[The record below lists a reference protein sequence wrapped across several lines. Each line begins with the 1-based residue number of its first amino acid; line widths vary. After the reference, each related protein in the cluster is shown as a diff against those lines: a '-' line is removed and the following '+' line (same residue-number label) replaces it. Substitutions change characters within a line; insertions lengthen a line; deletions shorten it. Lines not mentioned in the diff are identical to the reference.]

1 MKRFFLYILIFF
13 SFTDFTEAQN
23 IPVGAWRYHGYCS
36 SLQAVVAAKDRIYA
50 ASPYCLFYIDLE
62 DNSINTLS
70 TVNGFSDINVSA
82 LGYYEPLDV
91 LVVGYEDG
99 NLDIVKD
106 DQIVNISDIQR
117 KKMTGSKRINHITFH
132 ENDAY
137 LSTDY
142 GMSVLDLKNLE
153 MENSFQNIS
162 EAGGALKVYNSTIS
176 SGGDSLLIVS
186 AEGVLAG
193 RLSSSVILMDRKN
206 WYLYQASDSLPDNSN
221 NIVLHN
227 DRIYVSV
234 DPVYKDINGTS
245 YIENENEFG
254 LYYKQGD
261 QWVKTDIP
269 VNGSIN
275 RIQSLGGKL
284 YVSHAHFLSVIDD
297 AGIVNHFGPGN
308 NVSVQEVALD
318 INGHLWVADAINGL
332 YGNKSG
338 LFNTYIPASVNSGT
352 SFKLY
357 HYKDKMASFY
367 GGYNGSYSNLVSFK
381 GLGVFDESGW
391 NNKVPGINFPYVYDI
406 IDGVYNPYND
416 TLFIASYGYGLLAH
430 KEGGET
436 KIYNDGNSPLINAV
450 PGAPFIKVGGVDVDE
465 DGNLWVVN
473 FCNPNQPVLHRKS
486 LNNTWTSY
494 VIPSSIAEHV
504 PTEVLADDNGNKWI
518 KFKSSE
524 NPGLVVYN
532 ENNKGSKYRYFYK
545 GDKVGGLPSLKVLS
559 LDLDKNGALWVGT
572 NNGIA
577 IMYDTYNAFTTD
589 FQIPYFDG
597 FALLEGKE
605 ITAIKVDG
613 GNRKWIGTKEGLW
626 LFNPDATEV
635 VSHFTIENS
644 PLISNQITDLEINDV
659 TGEVFVSTM
668 KGLISFRGT
677 ATESEDNTFSD
688 VKIFPNPV
696 RENYDGYVSISGLA
710 TDSYVKITDVSGKLI
725 YDTQATG
732 GTAVWNGRNY
742 NGEKARTGIYL
753 IFAVKPDGQE
763 GVVGKIAVIE

>member
-1 MKRFFLYILIFF
+1 MKRFFLYILIFL
-13 SFTDFTEAQN
+13 SFTDFSEAQN
-23 IPVGAWRYHGYCS
+23 IPVGSWRYHGYCS
-36 SLQAVVAAKDRIYA
+36 SLQAVVATKDRIYA

-82 LGYYEPLDV
+82 LGYYEPLDA

-117 KKMTGSKRINHITFH
+117 KKMTGSKRINHINFH
-132 ENDAY
+132 QDDAY

-162 EAGGALKVYNSTIS
+162 EGGGALKVYNSAVS
-176 SGGDSLLIVS
+176 SGGDSLFIVS
-186 AEGVLAG
+186 AEGVLVG

-227 DRIYVSV
+227 DSIYVSV
-234 DPVYKDINGTS
+234 DPVYKDNNGTT

-261 QWVKTDIP
+261 YWVKTDIP

-297 AGIVNHFGPGN
+297 AGIVNHFGPGY
-308 NVSVQEVALD
+308 NVSPQEVALD

-332 YGNKSG
+332 YGNKSDI
-338 LFNTYIPASVNSGT
+338 FTTYIPASVNSGT

-381 GLGVFDESGW
+381 GLGIFDESGW

-450 PGAPFIKVGGVDVDE
+450 PGAPFVKVGGVDVDE

-504 PTEVLADDNGNKWI
+504 PTAVLADENGNKWI

-545 GDKVGGLPSLKVLS
+545 GEKVGGLPSLKVLS

-626 LFNPDATEV
+626 LFNSDATEV
-635 VSHFTIENS
+635 ISHFTVDNS

-696 RENYDGYVSISGLA
+696 RENFEGYVGISGLA